1 MRLKGLNWKDV
12 NNVHVNRASSAVRGL
27 LTKKDKIR
35 ENKAWLEGFLP
46 SSVSVIYIH
55 IYTKDWIKSYNGL
68 SLSLTHWI

>member
-35 ENKAWLEGFLP
+35 ENKA
-46 SSVSVIYIH
+46 
-55 IYTKDWIKSYNGL
+55 
-68 SLSLTHWI
+68 